1 MVHEAVNAAA
11 FGAEI
16 SARIHEELFGELE
29 GPVQRVGAAN
39 TPVPY
44 AKNLETDFVPQQSD
58 IEAAAR
64 KLLG

>member
-1 MVHEAVNAAA
+1 M
-11 FGAEI
+11 
-16 SARIHEELFGELE
+16 
-29 GPVQRVGAAN
+29 QRVGGAN

-44 AKNLETDFVPQQSD
+44 AKNLETAFVPQQSD